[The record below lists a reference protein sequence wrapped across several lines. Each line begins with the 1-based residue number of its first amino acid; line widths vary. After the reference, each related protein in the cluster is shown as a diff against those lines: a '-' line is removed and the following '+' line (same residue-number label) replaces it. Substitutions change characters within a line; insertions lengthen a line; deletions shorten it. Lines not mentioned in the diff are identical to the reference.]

1 MARSK
6 IELNVSVLGQRSRV
20 MHVVVRSTTTC
31 AEVMLK
37 AMQKC
42 RVDEPPMKYQLWVV
56 AKDNSKGRLSLS
68 RLKEG
73 RWIGGRGKVDCSAF
87 MDVWCDNCCP

>member
-1 MARSK
+1 LLHLSVCVDAEMARTK

-37 AMQKC
+37 ALQKC
-42 RVDEPPMKYQLWVV
+42 RVDDPPIKYQLWVV
-56 AKDNSKGRLSLS
+56 AKDNSKGRFHFQDWE
-68 RLKEG
+68 RKVGGGEG
-73 RWIGGRGKVDCSAF
+73 QS
-87 MDVWCDNCCP
+87 